1 MRESIGQG
9 TVVFLIGDFLVFFPS
24 VVVADRV
31 KKLGYDFLFSIYL
44 CEISSLFISKILSF
58 LSQLLGDQANQI
70 NFSP

>member
-9 TVVFLIGDFLVFFPS
+9 TVVFIIGDFLVFFPC